1 MLKSEK
7 CGTFHVW
14 FLVLSIQPTSAT
26 TVNLFT
32 SQTWQI
38 VRHTQANSCSSIL
51 TQRVANESKVSG
63 FFFFDTFR
71 FLTRFHLEVHWNV
84 FPLTLC
90 PISCLDSSERNVHSF
105 HVVCLVEMN
114 GQFNWIK
121 ILFPLKVNLH
131 KFASKVLGPIRS
143 GGAFDRKFRRQRA
156 LSSDV
161 FVHLRPSV
169 SSDQSG
175 LKSKVVERLE
185 SCRLIGRAS

>member
-63 FFFFDTFR
+63 FFFS
-71 FLTRFHLEVHWNV
+71 TRFAFSLDFTWKFTGTC
-84 FPLTLC
+84 FPLLCVWFPVLTVVNGMFIHFTLFV
-90 PISCLDSSERNVHSF
+90 SLKWMASLTESKFSF
-105 HVVCLVEMN
+105 QIRSIC
-114 GQFNWIK
+114 I
-121 ILFPLKVNLH
+121 NLH
-131 KFASKVLGPIRS
+131 
-143 GGAFDRKFRRQRA
+143 RKFWVQF
-156 LSSDV
+156 D
-161 FVHLRPSV
+161 P
-169 SSDQSG
+169 
-175 LKSKVVERLE
+175 VERLTAN
-185 SCRLIGRAS
+185 SGDRGLCRLMFSSICGQAFHPIRVGSKVKL